1 MHRDLSRLKN
11 YFHRLSLLPMPL
23 SSNVCDISVDMGLNC
38 DKIDEFSV
46 VEWNFVIED
55 YFVDYSTMFD
65 VENVENKRK
74 KRREKLQKE
83 KY

>member
-1 MHRDLSRLKN
+1 
-11 YFHRLSLLPMPL
+11 MPL
-23 SSNVCDISVDMGLNC
+23 SSNVSDISVDRGLNC
-38 DKIDEFSV
+38 DKIDEFSLFD
-46 VEWNFVIED
+46 WNFVIED

-83 KY
+83 KYWEK